1 MYISFVTLW
10 EECLVKEVGCIPIFG
25 R

>member
-1 MYISFVTLW
+1 MYTSFVTLW
-10 EECLVKEVGCIPIFG
+10 EECFVKDVGCIPIFG